1 MGRLQNKVA
10 FITGAGAG
18 IGRAS
23 ALLFAAEGAQVA
35 VVEIDRAAGEHTVE
49 LIRARGGIAQYFHT
63 DITEEKSVEEATR
76 QTVDVFKN
84 IHILYNNAGGSTA
97 IDNRVSDAPVDEF
110 WRKIKLDL
118 FGTWLCCRYVV
129 PEIIKAGG
137 GTVVNSTSVFAL
149 RGTHNKDAYTVAKGG
164 VSALTRSMAVE
175 YGAHNIRVNAVAP
188 AATKTDR
195 VMKLVA
201 DDGGIVQKTLDRQF
215 LGWSEPEDVAKAA
228 LFLASDESR
237 VITGQI
243 LAIDGGFTV
252 S

>member
-1 MGRLQNKVA
+1 MGRLDGKVA

-23 ALLFAAEGAQVA
+23 ALLFAKEGAKVA
-35 VVEIDRAAGEHTVE
+35 VVEIDQQAGQETTE
-49 LIRARGGIAQYFHT
+49 LVRQQGGIAHFFPT
-63 DITEEKSVEEATR
+63 DITDADSVELTTR
-76 QTVDVFKN
+76 QVVQAFGLIN
-84 IHILYNNAGGSTA
+84 VLYNNAGGSTN
-97 IDNRVSDAPVDEF
+97 IDNRVSDAPVEEF

-118 FGTWLCCRYVV
+118 FGTWLCCRSVI

-137 GTVVNSTSVFAL
+137 GSVVNSTSVFAL
-149 RGTHNKDAYTVAKGG
+149 RGTHNKDAYTAAKGG
-164 VSALTRSMAVE
+164 VSALTRSMSVE
-175 YGAHNIRVNAVAP
+175 YGADKVRVNAVAP
-188 AATKTDR
+188 AATKTER

-201 DDGGIVQKTLDRQF
+201 DDGGIVQRTLDRQF
-215 LGWSEPEDVAKAA
+215 LGWSEPTDIAQAA

>member
-1 MGRLQNKVA
+1 MGRLEGKVA
-10 FITGAGAG
+10 FITGSGAG

-23 ALLFAAEGAQVA
+23 AMLFAKEGAKVA
-35 VVEIDRAAGEHTVE
+35 VVEVGKDAGKKTVE
-49 LIRARGGIAQYFHT
+49 LIRQAGGTAEFFHT
-63 DITEEKSVEEATR
+63 DITKDDSVAATTKKVLEA
-76 QTVDVFKN
+76 FGKIN
-84 IHILYNNAGGSTA
+84 ILYNNAGGSSTV
-97 IDNRVSDAPVDEF
+97 DNRVSDAPVEEF
-110 WRKIKLDL
+110 WRTIHVDL
-118 FGTWLCCRYVV
+118 FGTWLCCRHVL

-149 RGTHNKDAYTVAKGG
+149 RGTHNKDAYTCSKGG
-164 VSALTRSMAVE
+164 VAALTRSMAVE
-175 YGAHNIRVNAVAP
+175 YGKHNIRVNAVAP
-188 AATKTDR
+188 AATKTER
-195 VMKLVA
+195 VMKMVA

-215 LGWSEPEDVAKAA
+215 LGWSEPQDIANAA

>member
-1 MGRLQNKVA
+1 MDRLKNKVA

-23 ALLFAAEGAQVA
+23 ALLFAAQGAKVA
-35 VVEIDRAAGEHTVE
+35 VVEIDRMAGEQTVE
-49 LIRARGGIAQYFHT
+49 LIQKNGGIAQYFHT
-63 DITEEKSVEEATR
+63 DITEPSSVEDTTR
-76 QTVDVFKN
+76 KVLDAFIN
-84 IHILYNNAGGSTA
+84 IHVLYNNAGGSTN
-97 IDNRVSDAPVDEF
+97 IDHRVTDAPIEEF

-118 FGTWLCCRYVV
+118 FGTWLCCRYAI

-137 GTVVNSTSVFAL
+137 GSVINSTSVFAL
-149 RGTHNKDAYTVAKGG
+149 RGTHNKDAYTAAKGG

-175 YGAHNIRVNAVAP
+175 YGSFNVRVNAVAP

-215 LGWSEPEDVAKAA
+215 LGWSEPNDIAQAA

-237 VITGQI
+237 MITGQI

>member
-1 MGRLQNKVA
+1 MGRLDGKVA

-23 ALLFAAEGAQVA
+23 ALLFAREGAKVA
-35 VVEIDRAAGEHTVE
+35 VVEIDQPAGLETVALVRKE
-49 LIRARGGIAQYFHT
+49 GGTAEYFPT
-63 DITEEKSVEEATR
+63 DITDSESVEAATR
-76 QTVDVFKN
+76 DVIAQFGLIN
-84 IHILYNNAGGSTA
+84 VLYNNAGGSTN
-97 IDNRVSDAPVDEF
+97 IDSRVSEAPIEEF

-118 FGTWLCCRYVV
+118 FGTWLCCRYVI
-129 PEIIKAGG
+129 PEIVKAGG
-137 GTVVNSTSVFAL
+137 GSVINSTSVFAL
-149 RGTHNKDAYTVAKGG
+149 RGTHNKDAYTAAKGG
-164 VSALTRSMAVE
+164 VSALTRSMSVE
-175 YGAHNIRVNAVAP
+175 YGADKVRVNAVAP
-188 AATKTDR
+188 AATKTER

-201 DDGGIVQKTLDRQF
+201 DDGGIVQRTLDRQF
-215 LGWSEPEDVAKAA
+215 LGWSEPLDIAQAA